1 MSYKSSV
8 FIKYNVKV
16 TFMKHSKLETGNKDP
31 NVNVSHGV
39 TRDVIGSRTNTI
51 NSWRTKINL
60 NYI

>member
-31 NVNVSHGV
+31 NVVSHGV
-39 TRDVIGSRTNTI
+39 ARDVIGSRTNTI